1 MAHYGYTIFHK
12 SMLIIK
18 MLFFSDKM
26 HPNKLKSK
34 FGCSHLPIIE
44 STDLTVKGVKRNVAF
59 STMKQK

>member
-26 HPNKLKSK
+26 HLNPN
-34 FGCSHLPIIE
+34 LPIIE

>member
-26 HPNKLKSK
+26 HPNKLKS
-34 FGCSHLPIIE
+34 
-44 STDLTVKGVKRNVAF
+44 TDLTVKGVKRNVAF
-59 STMKQK
+59 SKMKQK